1 MSKTK
6 TQSKSK
12 CQNLP
17 PRIRAVLRTYTEGW
31 EARNPE
37 VKK

>member
-1 MSKTK
+1 MATTK

-12 CQNLP
+12 CPDLP

-31 EARNPE
+31 KARNPE